1 MLGSRFGIKQ
11 LFAALVFDKH
21 LGRTKFPKGTS
32 IHFTDV
38 DQQKGCKSVIECI
51 LQHHKAVAHLL
62 GKGLGHGWQESQLMV
77 DLLLRLREWGYI
89 GLPVHDCLIVPRS
102 QAFDIQNLM
111 EQVSEEVLKV
121 SFPVK
126 NKTMVG

>member
-1 MLGSRFGIKQ
+1 MLGSRVGIKQ

-62 GKGLGHGWQESQLMV
+62 GKVS
-77 DLLLRLREWGYI
+77 DT
-89 GLPVHDCLIVPRS
+89 DCSGR
-102 QAFDIQNLM
+102 
-111 EQVSEEVLKV
+111 KV
-121 SFPVK
+121 SSWLLYFS
-126 NKTMVG
+126 G